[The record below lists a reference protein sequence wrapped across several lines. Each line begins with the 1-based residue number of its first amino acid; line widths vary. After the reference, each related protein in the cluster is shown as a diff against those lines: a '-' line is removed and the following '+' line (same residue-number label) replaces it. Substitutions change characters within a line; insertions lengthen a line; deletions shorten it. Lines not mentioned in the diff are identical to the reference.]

1 VENEEKK
8 ASDQQHIA
16 GYPMNLEGQ
25 GDDNQ
30 KYQRHHWA
38 LLARLPFSTVFFRL
52 QIKIIIHRKPSHA
65 VLSAS
70 QQAMGQSAS
79 HRAGHQR
86 KESYLYYTTVLHKNK
101 DPIESFLADCSS
113 FQKAA
118 GLPHESRI
126 APLEKPIGE
135 STRLSQEPDS
145 PGMKHST

>member
-25 GDDNQ
+25 GDDEQ
-30 KYQRHHWA
+30 EYQRYQQA
-38 LLARLPFSTVFFRL
+38 LLTRLPFSAFLNHR
-52 QIKIIIHRKPSHA
+52 QIKIIIHREPSHEA
-65 VLSAS
+65 LSAS
-70 QQAMGQSAS
+70 KQAMGQSAS
-79 HRAGHQR
+79 HRSGHQR

>member
-38 LLARLPFSTVFFRL
+38 QLARLPFSTVFFRL

-70 QQAMGQSAS
+70 QQEPWDKVLLTGQVIREKNPIYTIPQFCIKIKTLLKVSWQIVQAFK
-79 HRAGHQR
+79 RQR
-86 KESYLYYTTVLHKNK
+86 GYPTN
-101 DPIESFLADCSS
+101 
-113 FQKAA
+113 Q
-118 GLPHESRI
+118 G
-126 APLEKPIGE
+126 
-135 STRLSQEPDS
+135 
-145 PGMKHST
+145 